1 MRAHSS
7 LLVVVLITAGLLQG
21 CPSGGLNPPDG
32 GADGGADGGLYE
44 PGSRMFLET
53 CEDATD
59 CQPGPG
65 ADAGICNF
73 YAARNELLCTRA
85 CTMATAPADCPSPSP
100 GCNNMGVCKAP

>member
-1 MRAHSS
+1 MRSQSS
-7 LLVVVLITAGLLQG
+7 FLVVALIAAGLSQG

-32 GADGGADGGLYE
+32 GLYE
-44 PGSRMFLET
+44 PSSRMFLET

-73 YAARNELLCTRA
+73 YPARNELLCTRA
-85 CTMATAPADCPSPSP
+85 CTTATASVDCPSPSP
-100 GCNNMGVCKAP
+100 GCNNMGVCRAP